1 MMSETVKCPHCDAVA
16 AQEDSFCAICGRR
29 IRPEGTIGARDSITV
44 SDSEAVTPAAP
55 RRERANQAEISS
67 NALYAEYD
75 SRKLTVLTGY
85 AAGVIGFPIGL
96 HRLYAGKP
104 LWWIYLI
111 LFILGAIG
119 SLIFVGFVFFGIMFT
134 WWIVD
139 MALMKGWVEKYN
151 QTLRFQI
158 FNRAREAQMNPH
170 SDWGTRVA

>member
-1 MMSETVKCPHCDAVA
+1 MMSETVKCPHCGAVA
-16 AQEDSFCAICGRR
+16 AQEDSFCAICGLR
-29 IRPEGTIGARDSITV
+29 IRPEDTIGPRDSITV
-44 SDSEAVTPAAP
+44 SDSESAPPAAP
-55 RRERANQAEISS
+55 GRKDANQAEISS

-119 SLIFVGFVFFGIMFT
+119 SLLLVGFVFFGVIFI

-151 QTLRFQI
+151 QTLRYQI
-158 FNRAREAQMNPH
+158 FNWAREVERHPH
-170 SDWGTRVA
+170 SDWGTRVG

>member
-1 MMSETVKCPHCDAVA
+1 MMSEAISCPHCGALASVD
-16 AQEDSFCAICGRR
+16 DSFCAICGRR
-29 IRPEGTIGARDSITV
+29 IRQESVVDARKSTTE
-44 SDSEAVTPAAP
+44 SDSESAIPAN
-55 RRERANQAEISS
+55 ERGRDGQVEINS

-85 AAGVIGFPIGL
+85 MAGVIGFPVGL

-119 SLIFVGFVFFGIMFT
+119 SLLLVGFVFFGILFV
-134 WWIVD
+134 WWIID

-151 QTLRFQI
+151 QTLRHQI
-158 FNRAREAQMNPH
+158 FGWAREAERYKH
-170 SDWGTRVA
+170 SSWETRVG